1 MSRTPERTPT
11 HMSDPLDPL
20 PRPDGADDDDIEQ
33 ARVRAQ
39 VRRGLFGGQ
48 SEPVR
53 LEQFEISGRLG
64 EGAMGVVYEA
74 RDIELDRVVA
84 LKLLSPSLRD
94 SGAPTGMLLEEARAM
109 ARVRHPNVLTVHQV
123 GTHAG
128 QVYVAMERA
137 KGTLRQ
143 WLERDR
149 PTTAR
154 ILEVLLATGRGLA
167 AVHRQGLVHRD
178 FKLDNVLMDDEGQPR
193 VSDFGLAQKSETHE
207 RAAPSSQG
215 ALPRGAL
222 IGTPAYMAPE
232 QLRGEPVDARSDQ
245 WSYCVTAVE
254 AMTGRRPFRGDT
266 PDELLETMLARV
278 EDADLDGVPPAVA
291 KILERGLDPEPA
303 ARFPSMDAL
312 LERLDTAR
320 ENAPRG
326 SPSTLW
332 IGLAGAALM
341 VAIAVVAW
349 MNLNGKQTAVAT
361 SASAPPSASTAPAPM
376 KDITRLCR
384 TAVRASSEKPGH
396 SAEQAFDGISET
408 AWTEAAPGDG
418 AGQWVEADF
427 RPGTWVSEVEVGG
440 GWSATTGSGT
450 DLWKIN
456 STFRRMRV
464 SWDGGEQVV
473 TFDRKTDRGKRKK
486 VEVNAKTEHVRI
498 TALEVDRGPF
508 LDLCLDEVA
517 VFGRCPGS
525 AARR

>member
-1 MSRTPERTPT
+1 MSKAPERTPT
-11 HMSDPLDPL
+11 HMSDPPDAL

-39 VRRGLFGGQ
+39 VRLGLFGGRA
-48 SEPVR
+48 EPVR
-53 LEQFEISGRLG
+53 LEQFELSGRLG

-74 RDIELDRVVA
+74 RDTELDRVVA

-94 SGAPTGMLLEEARAM
+94 SGGPTGMLLEEARAM
-109 ARVRHPNVLTVHQV
+109 ARVRHPNVVTVHQV
-123 GTHAG
+123 GTHG
-128 QVYVAMERA
+128 GHVYVAMERA

-154 ILEVLLATGRGLA
+154 VLEVLIATGRGLA

-193 VSDFGLAQKSETHE
+193 VSDFGLALESEPNE
-207 RAAPSSQG
+207 RPAPSSHG

-222 IGTPAYMAPE
+222 VGTPAYMAPE

-245 WSYCVTAVE
+245 WSYCVTAIE
-254 AMTGRRPFRGDT
+254 ALTGRRPFHGDT
-266 PDELLETMLARV
+266 PDALLESMLARSR
-278 EDADLDGVPPAVA
+278 DADLEGVPPAVA
-291 KILERGLDPEPA
+291 KVLERELDPEPS

-312 LERLDTAR
+312 LERLEAAR
-320 ENAPRG
+320 AASPRG
-326 SPSTLW
+326 SSSTLW

-341 VAIAVVAW
+341 AAIAVVAW
-349 MNLNGKQTAVAT
+349 MNLRGKQPATA
-361 SASAPPSASTAPAPM
+361 ASPAAPPSASTAPPSVR
-376 KDITRLCR
+376 DITRLCR
-384 TAVRASSEKPGH
+384 SGVRASSQKPGH
-396 SAEQAFDGISET
+396 PAAHAFDGIPET

-427 RPGTWVSEVEVGG
+427 RPGTWVSEVEVSG
-440 GWSATTGSGT
+440 GWSVKTSSGA
-450 DLWKIN
+450 DLWKLN

-473 TFDRKTDRGKRKK
+473 TFDRKTDRGKHKT
-486 VEVNAKTEHVRI
+486 VEINARTQHVRI

-517 VFGRCPGS
+517 VFGRCPGGT
-525 AARR
+525 AHP